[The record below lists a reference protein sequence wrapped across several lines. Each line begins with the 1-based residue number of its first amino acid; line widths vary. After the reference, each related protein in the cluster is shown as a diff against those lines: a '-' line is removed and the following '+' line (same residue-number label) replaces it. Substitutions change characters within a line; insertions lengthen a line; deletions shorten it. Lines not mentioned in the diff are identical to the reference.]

1 MKCFL
6 TFFQQRCW
14 STFWVFLYSALA
26 FRHYKTSEFKGN
38 AVDFA
43 KGGKNLQDLFGFA
56 DPEFGEWRKRINFD
70 KWIQMKN
77 SNRWLDKHENDIDN
91 QCSQKCCL
99 KIPKGWNVAL
109 CRLSEE
115 KYIVYYKKSY
125 LICDE
130 ITNFRNIM

>member
-1 MKCFL
+1 M
-6 TFFQQRCW
+6 
-14 STFWVFLYSALA
+14 YSALA

-99 KIPKGWNVAL
+99 KIPKG
-109 CRLSEE
+109 
-115 KYIVYYKKSY
+115 
-125 LICDE
+125 
-130 ITNFRNIM
+130 